1 MRADARALSPC
12 AMEKK
17 MMKLLIFASILL
29 MMFAILSITVRRIR
43 AARAFK
49 AKRKAVY
56 FRQEPFLWMRRV
68 L

>member
-1 MRADARALSPC
+1 MRAHAGALFPRV
-12 AMEKK
+12 MEKK
-17 MMKLLIFASILL
+17 IMKLLIFASILL

-49 AKRKAVY
+49 AKRRAVY
-56 FRQEPFLWMRRV
+56 FRQEPFLWMRRI